1 MLTSLREDNHAISFP
16 LLRTG
21 KHFMLIL
28 LAATLIIFSLPLSAL
43 AAYPNNSVGVS
54 DNGIYYAHDKASR
67 LKPMT
72 PSGDEADSFAFCINR
87 QKKVPSYS
95 HNSHSG
101 EYHRT
106 DNASANDI
114 YTEWLHNRGG
124 TRSNRIDSAQLDDA
138 LRKLI
143 YIYVADPTDIEG
155 ASGLRAINPNG
166 IGFYNII
173 QNLVYHYTEG
183 DKYTTYP
190 RLEQNTAQKM
200 VQDLLERPI
209 DEVIPQNADVR
220 VNLYKAVPTGILK
233 KSKYQSLVSGRVIVR
248 PTTVHLSKKAV
259 NGTSE
264 LEGAKLKVVEG
275 ENPTGKTI
283 TEWTSG
289 KTTKTIQVTPGTY
302 TMVETTAPAGYEIAE
317 HITFQID
324 TTGTIKTKTQ
334 NGTYTTNNTNTITML
349 DKHKTH
355 TVHLSKKAVNG
366 TSELEGAKL
375 KVVEG
380 ENPTGKTITEWTSG
394 KTTKTIQVTP
404 GTYTMV
410 ETTAP
415 AGYEIAE
422 HITFQIDTTGTI
434 KTKTQNG
441 TYTTNNTNT
450 ITMLDKVK
458 PPTTPPKPPTDRTP
472 PPTTPAHPEITISKK
487 TLGVETELQGA
498 TLRLVEGKSPSG
510 AQIEEWETG
519 LTPRSFGLTPGTYTL
534 IEVKAPTGY
543 KIARPVTFSVEADGT
558 VTLQTR
564 NSSATAKQ
572 KKVTMIDEPETPNTP
587 PETPNTPPE
596 TPNTP
601 PETPNTPPASP
612 RVSKKPVSSP
622 RVKNLAAVES
632 PLARTGAAGGVLA
645 LASAAMLGT
654 GLALLRR
661 RNL

>member
-209 DEVIPQNADVR
+209 DEVIPQNVDVR

-248 PTTVHLSKKAV
+248 PT
-259 NGTSE
+259 
-264 LEGAKLKVVEG
+264 
-275 ENPTGKTI
+275 
-283 TEWTSG
+283 
-289 KTTKTIQVTPGTY
+289 
-302 TMVETTAPAGYEIAE
+302 
-317 HITFQID
+317 
-324 TTGTIKTKTQ
+324 
-334 NGTYTTNNTNTITML
+334 
-349 DKHKTH
+349 

>member
-209 DEVIPQNADVR
+209 DEVIPQNVDVR

-248 PTTVHLSKKAV
+248 PT
-259 NGTSE
+259 
-264 LEGAKLKVVEG
+264 
-275 ENPTGKTI
+275 
-283 TEWTSG
+283 
-289 KTTKTIQVTPGTY
+289 
-302 TMVETTAPAGYEIAE
+302 
-317 HITFQID
+317 
-324 TTGTIKTKTQ
+324 
-334 NGTYTTNNTNTITML
+334 
-349 DKHKTH
+349 

-587 PETPNTPPE
+587 PETPNTPP
-596 TPNTP
+596 
-601 PETPNTPPASP
+601 ASP

>member
-349 DKHKTH
+349 DK
-355 TVHLSKKAVNG
+355 
-366 TSELEGAKL
+366 
-375 KVVEG
+375 
-380 ENPTGKTITEWTSG
+380 
-394 KTTKTIQVTP
+394 
-404 GTYTMV
+404 
-410 ETTAP
+410 
-415 AGYEIAE
+415 
-422 HITFQIDTTGTI
+422 
-434 KTKTQNG
+434 
-441 TYTTNNTNT
+441 
-450 ITMLDKVK
+450 VK

-587 PETPNTPPE
+587 PETPNTPP
-596 TPNTP
+596 
-601 PETPNTPPASP
+601 ASP

>member
-1 MLTSLREDNHAISFP
+1 
-16 LLRTG
+16 
-21 KHFMLIL
+21 
-28 LAATLIIFSLPLSAL
+28 
-43 AAYPNNSVGVS
+43 
-54 DNGIYYAHDKASR
+54 
-67 LKPMT
+67 
-72 PSGDEADSFAFCINR
+72 
-87 QKKVPSYS
+87 
-95 HNSHSG
+95 
-101 EYHRT
+101 
-106 DNASANDI
+106 
-114 YTEWLHNRGG
+114 
-124 TRSNRIDSAQLDDA
+124 
-138 LRKLI
+138 
-143 YIYVADPTDIEG
+143 
-155 ASGLRAINPNG
+155 
-166 IGFYNII
+166 
-173 QNLVYHYTEG
+173 
-183 DKYTTYP
+183 
-190 RLEQNTAQKM
+190 
-200 VQDLLERPI
+200 
-209 DEVIPQNADVR
+209 
-220 VNLYKAVPTGILK
+220 
-233 KSKYQSLVSGRVIVR
+233 
-248 PTTVHLSKKAV
+248 
-259 NGTSE
+259 
-264 LEGAKLKVVEG
+264 
-275 ENPTGKTI
+275 
-283 TEWTSG
+283 
-289 KTTKTIQVTPGTY
+289 
-302 TMVETTAPAGYEIAE
+302 
-317 HITFQID
+317 
-324 TTGTIKTKTQ
+324 
-334 NGTYTTNNTNTITML
+334 
-349 DKHKTH
+349 
-355 TVHLSKKAVNG
+355 
-366 TSELEGAKL
+366 
-375 KVVEG
+375 
-380 ENPTGKTITEWTSG
+380 
-394 KTTKTIQVTP
+394 
-404 GTYTMV
+404 
-410 ETTAP
+410 
-415 AGYEIAE
+415 
-422 HITFQIDTTGTI
+422 ITFQIDTTGTI

>member
-209 DEVIPQNADVR
+209 DEVIPQNVDVR

-248 PTTVHLSKKAV
+248 PT
-259 NGTSE
+259 
-264 LEGAKLKVVEG
+264 
-275 ENPTGKTI
+275 
-283 TEWTSG
+283 
-289 KTTKTIQVTPGTY
+289 
-302 TMVETTAPAGYEIAE
+302 
-317 HITFQID
+317 
-324 TTGTIKTKTQ
+324 
-334 NGTYTTNNTNTITML
+334 
-349 DKHKTH
+349 

-519 LTPRSFGLTPGTYTL
+519 
-534 IEVKAPTGY
+534 
-543 KIARPVTFSVEADGT
+543 
-558 VTLQTR
+558 
-564 NSSATAKQ
+564 
-572 KKVTMIDEPETPNTP
+572 
-587 PETPNTPPE
+587 
-596 TPNTP
+596 
-601 PETPNTPPASP
+601 
-612 RVSKKPVSSP
+612 
-622 RVKNLAAVES
+622 
-632 PLARTGAAGGVLA
+632 
-645 LASAAMLGT
+645 
-654 GLALLRR
+654 
-661 RNL
+661 

>member
-1 MLTSLREDNHAISFP
+1 
-16 LLRTG
+16 
-21 KHFMLIL
+21 MLIL

-209 DEVIPQNADVR
+209 DEVIPQNVDVR

-248 PTTVHLSKKAV
+248 PT
-259 NGTSE
+259 
-264 LEGAKLKVVEG
+264 
-275 ENPTGKTI
+275 
-283 TEWTSG
+283 
-289 KTTKTIQVTPGTY
+289 
-302 TMVETTAPAGYEIAE
+302 
-317 HITFQID
+317 
-324 TTGTIKTKTQ
+324 
-334 NGTYTTNNTNTITML
+334 
-349 DKHKTH
+349 

-587 PETPNTPPE
+587 PETPNTPP
-596 TPNTP
+596 
-601 PETPNTPPASP
+601 ASP